1 MSGFIP
7 LSVPNFGEKEA
18 AYAAEAITSGWVST
32 SGAKVSEFE
41 EALAAYVGMPRAV
54 AANSG
59 TSSLH
64 LAAMAAGIRR
74 GDEVI
79 VPTLTFIAA
88 VNPLTRYVGADQDRV
103 ICPLSVVDGEEPVI
117 GMTLTLAFVNPFSEN
132 KEAAI
137 EYLED
142 AWDANGRT
150 NRILMNPN
158 DNEPVVN
165 AYYEQNLKEIQ
176 NNIDQ
181 QKKSLET
188 MTDEETRER
197 SELYA
202 QYIREF
208 REQTEATLKR
218 VRVEQED
225 GSYKPLVK
233 KEKKLN

>member
-88 VNPLTRYVGADQDRV
+88 VNPLTRYVGAEPIFIGCNDTLCIDPDAVEDFCANHCTLKGTGCTITKPVPACARWAWCMCLAIWP
-103 ICPLSVVDGEEPVI
+103 ICPACW
-117 GMTLTLAFVNPFSEN
+117 TLP
-132 KEAAI
+132 AA
-137 EYLED
+137 
-142 AWDANGRT
+142 T
-150 NRILMNPN
+150 
-158 DNEPVVN
+158 
-165 AYYEQNLKEIQ
+165 
-176 NNIDQ
+176 
-181 QKKSLET
+181 S
-188 MTDEETRER
+188 
-197 SELYA
+197 
-202 QYIREF
+202 
-208 REQTEATLKR
+208 
-218 VRVEQED
+218 
-225 GSYKPLVK
+225 
-233 KEKKLN
+233 